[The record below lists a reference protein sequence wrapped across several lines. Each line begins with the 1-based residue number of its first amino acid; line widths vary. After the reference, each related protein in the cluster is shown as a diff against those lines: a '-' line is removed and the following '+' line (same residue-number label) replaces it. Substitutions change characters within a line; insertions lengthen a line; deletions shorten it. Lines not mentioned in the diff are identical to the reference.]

1 MVVDGLGNLWKI
13 ADECIKKR
21 FCSVVLLSDVRS
33 HSHPTL
39 SVFACIC
46 LVHLHCYLEKDSIWS
61 RSGHVHPTSS
71 HLLSLP
77 FLKAETLHVTGSC
90 HMQPGPPSNIQTRK
104 TWENIGKV
112 EDDKI
117 P

>member
-1 MVVDGLGNLWKI
+1 MEYKT
-13 ADECIKKR
+13 
-21 FCSVVLLSDVRS
+21 F
-33 HSHPTL
+33 HPFRCYMLMFMYKGVHT
-39 SVFACIC
+39 VFACIC

-61 RSGHVHPTSS
+61 RSGHVDPTSS